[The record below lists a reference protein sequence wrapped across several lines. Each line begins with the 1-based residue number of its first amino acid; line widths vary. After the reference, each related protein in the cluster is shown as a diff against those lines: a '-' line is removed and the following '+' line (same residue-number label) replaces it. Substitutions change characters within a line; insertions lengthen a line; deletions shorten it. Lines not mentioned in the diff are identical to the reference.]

1 MLPEGGM
8 PVESDHIL
16 GNLLGRAAKPDD
28 HSLLRIAYVSVKAY
42 QARRMRGES
51 VRSTND
57 VGIAPF
63 H

>member
-1 MLPEGGM
+1 MLPDIEGGM

-42 QARRMRGES
+42 QARRMRGKP
-51 VRSTND
+51 V
-57 VGIAPF
+57 
-63 H
+63 